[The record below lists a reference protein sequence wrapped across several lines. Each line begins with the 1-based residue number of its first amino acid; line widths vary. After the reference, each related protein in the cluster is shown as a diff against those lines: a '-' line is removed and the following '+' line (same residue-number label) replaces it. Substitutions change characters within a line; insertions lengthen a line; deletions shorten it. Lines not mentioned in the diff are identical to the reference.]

1 MRFDVVLFEL
11 RLYKSRSQ
19 ASAAIHDGL
28 ARLNGRPVKPSQEV
42 RAGDRIA
49 LAHPSGSRTFRLADL
64 PRSSLTKEAARAL
77 LIEETGT

>member
-19 ASAAIHDGL
+19 ASAAIHDGA

-42 RAGDRIA
+42 RAGDRIT
-49 LAHPSGSRTFRLADL
+49 LEHPSGSHTYRLADL
-64 PRSSLTKEAARAL
+64 PRASLTKEAARAL
-77 LIEETGT
+77 LIDAPEA